1 MATVTR
7 VHGSSTATGTLFT
20 PNCNAYLITVKDAG
34 ATAINLQTED
44 SAGGNALVNGVIEAI
59 VGEINPLAWFAPADT
74 TGKIHVIMDLAV
86 NDATELRTRIRN
98 IGKDA
103 GASTTSVGPNDIDI
117 SGTTVV
123 AASSITI
130 A

>member
-7 VHGSSTATGTLFT
+7 VHGSDTATGTLYN

-44 SAGGNALVNGVIEAI
+44 STGGNAVVNGVIEAI

-74 TGKIHVIMDLAV
+74 TGKIHVIMDKGV

-103 GASTTSVGPNDIDI
+103 GATTTSVGPNDIDI